1 MKIFNSATRIVLIY
15 FALVTPIL
23 LWFGKLQAETFT
35 NALMLVLGA
44 FFAIKGI
51 QGTSEQK

>member
-1 MKIFNSATRIVLIY
+1 MNILKSATRIVLIY
-15 FALVTPIL
+15 FALVSPIL
-23 LWFGKLQAETFT
+23 LWFGKIPTETFT

-51 QGTSEQK
+51 TGTPTEK